1 MAPPASTDPIDPTT
15 HSLDLHDEVARDVA
29 AAETMDTPQAHEQP
43 PHQET
48 FRDEADAEEF
58 TSPVG
63 AVRVQLV
70 RPETH
75 NPQREWDNPLYTEQQ
90 GVWRLIGSAGTGVSS
105 LLLDT
110 IASRI
115 AAGERPENI
124 LVIAASKQ
132 AASRLRRGIVARVAT
147 DSYRSAS
154 TMVRSIHSL
163 AFALLRSSRTENL
176 RLITGA
182 EQDAVIRE
190 LLAGHIEMR
199 MPRWPEH
206 CRDAIGMVGFARGLR
221 DFLLRAVERGLSPED
236 LEALG
241 GDYNRPMWTAAGEF
255 LREYEQIMA
264 LGGTHSLSASELVSM
279 VLEAELPETSFST
292 VIVDDAQ
299 HLDPKSAELVAELL
313 SRASFAVIAGDPEQS
328 VYRFRGARPTFLTE
342 YPVDHELKLHTPHRV
357 VPKPGAAGVEY
368 HELESVGQQNELVAD
383 IIRRAHLIDGV
394 AWKDIAVVVRS
405 VGMIAPIRRGLL
417 AAGVPVHIDPTDIV
431 LSQQHIVAALLLA
444 VRAVREQITSSEL
457 EELVLGPIGGA
468 DAVTLRRLFRA
479 QRKVELRHHRVES
492 EASDTSSR
500 PTMRRAIDILAD
512 IVLDA
517 EPDPDF
523 LADVTAELTQR
534 ELDIL
539 TRIRTVLAAG
549 RQAGTVEEILWNI
562 WSATNLDRHL
572 LAVSLRGGAAGSQAD
587 RDLDS
592 VMALFDAAGDWVE
605 RRPTASIDSFIAHI
619 REQELPTGVRDRRL
633 ATPEAVSIVTAHATS
648 GQEWDTVVVCGVQEG
663 QWPTLGETGTLF
675 GQEELVDLIDD
686 GIEPGTPISR
696 AAERLAE
703 ERRLFGMA
711 TSRATRA
718 LYITAVEAPD
728 AEEAL
733 EPSRF
738 VREFAE
744 YNAALAEAATTTPYT
759 AAKKDSTEANLA
771 APAASDE
778 AQQGDLFDLLDA
790 VNAEPTP
797 DSDTAAELAWPVESY
812 ATRLLSVPAIV
823 AELRRALINPQL
835 NQRAK
840 DQAARQL
847 ARLADAGI
855 PGADPTHWW
864 GITDSSETDT
874 LKVTRLSPSRI
885 EAGLECPLRATLHQ
899 VLTDEETPI
908 ALLRG
913 TLLHAFAE
921 AIATGADID
930 AAREA
935 IIAAF
940 DFILKAPPWLREH
953 EIQVWKDALDRT
965 ALWLKTTRGVFEQVG
980 VEIAANIQLPNG
992 VKLVGRIDRLE
1003 KTSDGGYHI
1012 VDFKSGV
1019 NRPTK
1024 DETQNHVQ
1032 LMAYQLALRNGTL
1045 SDSGTE
1051 IVLGPGMAVD
1061 GASLVYP
1068 EKPGK
1073 NIATVTQASKS
1084 EEELAEFA
1092 AKLPPLAA
1100 ELSGPTLRATTN
1112 RHCRTCQLSVLCP
1125 ALETGQW
1132 LTHPTTGST
1141 NT

>member
-1 MAPPASTDPIDPTT
+1 MDKTQAYDHTRVEGTDLEEIALPI
-15 HSLDLHDEVARDVA
+15 
-29 AAETMDTPQAHEQP
+29 
-43 PHQET
+43 
-48 FRDEADAEEF
+48 
-58 TSPVG
+58 G

-70 RPETH
+70 RPESH
-75 NPQREWDNPLYTEQQ
+75 NPQREWDNPLFSEQQ

-110 IASRI
+110 IAHRI
-115 AAGERPENI
+115 ASGERPENI

-132 AASRLRRGIVARVAT
+132 AASRLRRGIVARVAG

-163 AFALLRSSRTENL
+163 AFALLRSSKKENL

-199 MPRWPEH
+199 MPRWPEQ
-206 CRDAIGMVGFARGLR
+206 CREAIGMVGFARGLR

-236 LEALG
+236 LEELG
-241 GDYNRPMWTAAGEF
+241 HSYDRPMWSAAGEF

-279 VLEAELPETSFST
+279 VLETELPDTNFT
-292 VIVDDAQ
+292 TIIVDDAQ
-299 HLDPKSAELVAELL
+299 HLDPKSAELVAQLIQ
-313 SRASFAVIAGDPEQS
+313 RASFAVIAGDPEQS
-328 VYRFRGARPTFLTE
+328 VYRFRGARPTFLTD
-342 YPVDHELKLHTPHRV
+342 YPVDNELKLHIPHRIV
-357 VPKPGAAGVEY
+357 AQPGAAGVEY
-368 HELESVGQQNELVAD
+368 RELESVGQQQEVVAD

-405 VGMIAPIRRGLL
+405 VGMIASIRRGLL

-444 VRAVREQITSSEL
+444 VRAVREKITPSEL

-479 QRKVELRHHRVES
+479 LRKVELRYHRASS
-492 EASDTSSR
+492 ETADMPSR
-500 PTMRRAIDILAD
+500 PMMRRAIDILAD

-539 TRIRTVLAAG
+539 SRIRTVLAAG
-549 RQAGTVEEILWNI
+549 RQPGSVEEILWNI

-648 GQEWDTVVVCGVQEG
+648 GQQWDTVVVCGVQEG
-663 QWPTLGETGTLF
+663 QWPSLGETGTLF

-703 ERRLFGMA
+703 ERRLFHMA

-718 LYITAVEAPD
+718 LFITAVDAPD

-744 YNAALAEAATTTPYT
+744 YNAAVAEHDNHAGQALTADTNETITSQPADETTAKAPNLVEATRPH
-759 AAKKDSTEANLA
+759 
-771 APAASDE
+771 
-778 AQQGDLFDLLDA
+778 QGDLFELLDA
-790 VNAEPTP
+790 VDTETTPDAGKAVGLAEPV
-797 DSDTAAELAWPVESY
+797 DSYT
-812 ATRLLSVPAIV
+812 TRLLSVPAIV
-823 AELRRALINPQL
+823 AELRRALINPQV

-855 PGADPTHWW
+855 PGADPTQWW
-864 GITDSSETDT
+864 GIADSSETT
-874 LKVTRLSPSRI
+874 KLTVKRLSPSRI

-921 AIATGADID
+921 AIATGADVD

-935 IIAAF
+935 IITAF
-940 DFILKAPPWLREH
+940 DSIVKAPQWLKEH
-953 EIQVWKDALDRT
+953 EIHVWKDALDRT
-965 ALWLKTTRGVFEQVG
+965 ALWLQTTRAVFEQVG
-980 VEIAANIQLPNG
+980 VEIAANVQLPNG
-992 VKLVGRIDRLE
+992 VQLVGRIDRLE
-1003 KTSDGGYHI
+1003 KTDDGGYHI
-1012 VDFKSGV
+1012 VDFKSGI

-1032 LMAYQLALRNGTL
+1032 LMAYQLALRHGQLT
-1045 SDSGTE
+1045 DTDAAIVSGSG
-1051 IVLGPGMAVD
+1051 IKVD

-1073 NIATVTQASKS
+1073 TIATVTQASKS
-1084 EEELAEFA
+1084 DAELAEFA
-1092 AKLPPLAA
+1092 AALPPLVE
-1100 ELSGPTLRATTN
+1100 ELSGPVLRATTN
-1112 RHCRTCQLSVLCP
+1112 RHCRSCQLSVLCP
-1125 ALETGQW
+1125 ARDTGQW
-1132 LTHPTTGST
+1132 LTHPTTGT
-1141 NT
+1141 TET